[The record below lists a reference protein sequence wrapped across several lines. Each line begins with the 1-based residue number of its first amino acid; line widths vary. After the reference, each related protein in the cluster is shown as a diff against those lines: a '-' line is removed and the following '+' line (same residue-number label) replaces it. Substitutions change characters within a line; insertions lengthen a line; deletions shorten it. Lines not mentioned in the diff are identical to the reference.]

1 MSAKNKI
8 DILMNECTTERLLEK
23 QKTGLTKTSPDNGVF
38 YPLQSILQEAVYN
51 ITEGGD
57 LINSTSSLRGR

>member
-8 DILMNECTTERLLEK
+8 DILMNECTTERHLEK
-23 QKTGLTKTSPDNGVF
+23 QKTGLTKTSSDNGVF
-38 YPLQSILQEAVYN
+38 YPLQSILQKAVYN
-51 ITEGGD
+51 ITEGRD